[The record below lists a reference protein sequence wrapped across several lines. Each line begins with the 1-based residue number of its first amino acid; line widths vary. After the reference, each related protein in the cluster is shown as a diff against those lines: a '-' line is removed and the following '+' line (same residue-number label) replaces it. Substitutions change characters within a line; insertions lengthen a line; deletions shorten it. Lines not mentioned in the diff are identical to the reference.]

1 MIVEDIMTHSQ
12 EARVSSSQDTFRVE
26 KETISSVSAL
36 VSKLNSC
43 SAIGADGCNERR
55 KGDLSATNNLDAR
68 KTQETFPWLSD
79 FWETCR
85 SSVGTKNVK
94 VLENLILEYLAKV
107 SGSVKDCYMK
117 PNRAAKLKKSMNDVL
132 VFFHLCY
139 HDMQESMEH
148 STYLD
153 RMTELVSMY
162 LDMEIKASRRRKESV
177 KKIAWRLSSSL
188 NVLLDNSEEHMLDA
202 ILKAKFINK
211 HHRELCAPLLG
222 KILNRSHTYNMYET
236 LYVRYLLVFKL
247 WKKVVANADER
258 RRINKLAVAKLIP
271 PPHFVEKSK
280 LFNTVLPKIP
290 KSKKNV
296 TMFFMQ
302 AKFNLKAACVAF
314 LKTCRESQQP
324 GFSQALALSIDKPV
338 FYADGRAN
346 SPTGLDE
353 KDIGGGS
360 GSLIN
365 DIWSSICNVGSA
377 LENNSQLKDLEV
389 EKQNMEQVVKKK
401 KIKDKS
407 VKKKVKKK
415 KDDKKVTSE
424 ENPEKMKKKKLKKK
438 IIVGFGEMLLGSSVA
453 SNISLLK
460 KLCKG
465 DKAKK
470 TKKKKILKENSNVC
484 PVPVGDI
491 KTNECDNLLGT
502 DKESEKQLLKET
514 VEVKV
519 ETSVSSVKEIDS
531 GKKEGFENTDALQKE
546 SVCVGT
552 TLSVKQNSL
561 AVAKDDSIVQI
572 NEPLNQVDLVNS
584 ASSNETSILSV
595 PKDKIK
601 KVSSENERSPM
612 NQVHIVNSAGSEEA
626 FETQRRVIV
635 KVVDMADVVQ
645 PSSSSSPPVD
655 VTAHIQLP
663 DVSVGSSQ
671 LVPVTTENEALAT
684 KHTEVTNTDIVMPK
698 VVRDPVLVSSQT
710 ANSQVPD
717 TVSYVCDS
725 SVKNEVPLPTDVCTP
740 GVSLYNEAPMDI
752 DADEQMLSDL
762 ASRGGVKC
770 DGEEDEEVLPDEFIR
785 RDNIDNLFNT
795 GNNLFNT
802 GNNLFNNGNNLFNT
816 GNEAFVIEL
825 LGDLPEHNMTLSS
838 SPHVSH
844 DSSDGETLD
853 PFETAYLNN
862 MMNNFF
868 NAKEDFSQ
876 EKQECI
882 LRGVSSATKAAF
894 VNVQTEEPS
903 KKIMEGDGGSTD
915 EETENY
921 YECQNSRPQSDDVD
935 KNRLRAGGKV
945 IPTAVISST
954 GSVSVTVKDKEL
966 AESPSRNDIEN
977 DTSHNDI
984 ESDTSRNGIENDTS
998 CNNIEIDASCNGI
1011 ENETSCNRIEN
1022 GTSHNG
1028 IENDTSHN
1036 GIENDTL
1043 CNGIENDTSCNG
1055 IENDTRQS
1063 TTADDSFPNSKSNA
1077 CEISSIREAPSQPH
1091 ITANSTPLSSASST
1105 SSEESQIQTIDNYTP
1120 VVNVETRT
1128 QPCAERI
1135 EVPEPREEDV
1145 ATLQKSSP
1153 EKALPRSLENTE
1165 TVREHCVE
1173 TVREHCVET
1182 VKEHCVEPIKENCVE
1197 DTQYQS
1203 VTVTVSEYNTE
1214 LAECLPSVE
1223 SDSCKVSEQPV
1234 KELPKPSQRGMFVE
1248 NNNSRGKL
1256 TYTNLS
1262 MQGMYPY
1269 TYPAPVQMSK
1279 FLPAYPEC
1287 ACSECY
1293 SNYYLRLSNYNAG
1306 LNCYES
1312 PLQYTSSDTVREME
1326 KLKAEDQE
1334 LLRKIEESLIA
1345 DKSVKCEKPNDEY
1358 ESKCKTDI
1366 DSSLPLKKRL
1376 TMARVQAETKI
1387 KKEHEESKKLDGF
1400 PSYPRKPMMSIA
1412 ELEKVHS
1419 FAKYI
1424 KYPGNNKFYRIENYN
1439 VLPAD
1444 YPPEEIVVDVPDKK
1458 PPRDIM
1464 HHYVRGVV
1472 PPSVV
1477 EHSSHRSVAPYAYRQ
1492 VLNPCQD
1499 PRYSQSYQSEYTT
1512 GAVSVNS
1519 SQVNYE
1525 YSGRQFKTP
1534 AQLKEIPEESGTY
1547 ISYSAMKK
1555 EDDKSSVLL
1564 DQRNSERTPDA
1575 ERAVES
1581 NRYIVPKCEVDYLS
1595 SREGYSTTKH
1605 SILDL
1610 SVEDENTVSETKT
1623 HKSSRKKRCHTSDS
1637 HSKSSGKRSR
1647 SRNQSVIQKAETVDD
1662 FMKSFEN
1669 KRKRKNLNR

>member
-1 MIVEDIMTHSQ
+1 MQKEIGSSSIWEDIMTHSQ

-26 KETISSVSAL
+26 KESISSVSAL

-43 SAIGADGCNERR
+43 SAIGADGSDDRH
-55 KGDLSATNNLDAR
+55 KSDSSATNNLDGR

-79 FWETCR
+79 FWESCR
-85 SSVGTKNVK
+85 SSVGTKNIK
-94 VLENLILEYLAKV
+94 VLESLVLEYLGKV
-107 SGSVKDCYMK
+107 TGSVKDCYMK

-153 RMTELVSMY
+153 RMTDLVSMY

-177 KKIAWRLSSSL
+177 KKIACRLSSCL
-188 NVLLDNSEEHMLDA
+188 YVLLDNSEEHMLDA

-211 HHRELCAPLLG
+211 HHRELCVPLLG

-290 KSKKNV
+290 KSKKSV
-296 TMFFMQ
+296 TLFFMQ
-302 AKFNLKAACVAF
+302 AKFNLKAACTAF

-324 GFSQALALSIDKPV
+324 GFSQTLALSIDKPL

-360 GSLIN
+360 GNLIN

-389 EKQNMEQVVKKK
+389 EKPNEEEQVVRKK

-415 KDDKKVTSE
+415 KDDKKVSNE
-424 ENPEKMKKKKLKKK
+424 ETPEKTKKKKIKKK
-438 IIVGFGEMLLGSSVA
+438 IMAGFSGMLLGSSVA
-453 SNISLLK
+453 CNISLLK

-465 DKAKK
+465 NKVKKA
-470 TKKKKILKENSNVC
+470 KKKKIIQENSSVC
-484 PVPVGDI
+484 LVPVGDI
-491 KTNECDNLLGT
+491 KTNECDNSLCT
-502 DKESEKQLLKET
+502 DKESETLVLKET

-519 ETSVSSVKEIDS
+519 ETSVSNVKDLDS
-531 GKKEGFENTDALQKE
+531 GKKEGFENSDILQKE
-546 SVCVGT
+546 SACVGT
-552 TLSVKQNSL
+552 CEKLSDKQNSL
-561 AVAKDDSIVQI
+561 PKTKDDSIVQI

-584 ASSNETSILSV
+584 ASSNETPVLSV
-595 PKDKIK
+595 PKDKIM
-601 KVSSENERSPM
+601 KVSSESERNLI
-612 NQVHIVNSAGSEEA
+612 NQVHIVNSVGSEAA

-645 PSSSSSPPVD
+645 PSSSSSPSVD
-655 VTAHIQLP
+655 VTASIQLP
-663 DVSVGSSQ
+663 DISVGSSQ
-671 LVPVTTENEALAT
+671 PVPVTENEALAT
-684 KHTEVTNTDIVMPK
+684 KSTEVTNTDIVLPK

-725 SVKNEVPLPTDVCTP
+725 SVKNEVPLSTDVCTP
-740 GVSLYNEAPMDI
+740 GVNHYNDVPMDI
-752 DADEQMLSDL
+752 DPDEQMLSDL
-762 ASRGGVKC
+762 RSRGTVKC
-770 DGEEDEEVLPDEFIR
+770 DGEEDEVVLPDEFIR

-795 GNNLFNT
+795 GN
-802 GNNLFNNGNNLFNT
+802 
-816 GNEAFVIEL
+816 EALVIEL
-825 LGDLPEHNMTLSS
+825 LGDLPEHNITLSS
-838 SPHVSH
+838 SPRVSH

-853 PFETAYLNN
+853 PFETLYLNN
-862 MMNNFF
+862 MMNSFF
-868 NAKEDFSQ
+868 STKDDFPQ

-882 LRGVSSATKAAF
+882 LRGVSSATQAAF
-894 VNVQTEEPS
+894 VKVQTEEPS

-921 YECQNSRPQSDDVD
+921 YESQNSQAQSEID
-935 KNRLRAGGKV
+935 KNRLRVGGKV

-954 GSVSVTVKDKEL
+954 GSASVNLKDKEST
-966 AESPSRNDIEN
+966 ESPSQN
-977 DTSHNDI
+977 DTS
-984 ESDTSRNGIENDTS
+984 
-998 CNNIEIDASCNGI
+998 
-1011 ENETSCNRIEN
+1011 NEVQQTAK
-1022 GTSHNG
+1022 
-1028 IENDTSHN
+1028 
-1036 GIENDTL
+1036 
-1043 CNGIENDTSCNG
+1043 
-1055 IENDTRQS
+1055 
-1063 TTADDSFPNSKSNA
+1063 ADDSFTNSESKGS
-1077 CEISSIREAPSQPH
+1077 EIGSIREPSCQPH
-1091 ITANSTPLSSASST
+1091 IAVHPSPLNSTNSK
-1105 SSEESQIQTIDNYTP
+1105 SSEESQIQAVDNYSP
-1120 VVNVETRT
+1120 AVNAQART
-1128 QPCAERI
+1128 ESCAERT
-1135 EVPEPREEDV
+1135 EVAELQEEHV
-1145 ATLQKSSP
+1145 EKLKKPSS
-1153 EKALPRSLENTE
+1153 EKVPPRSLENTE
-1165 TVREHCVE
+1165 S
-1173 TVREHCVET
+1173 
-1182 VKEHCVEPIKENCVE
+1182 VKERCVE
-1197 DTQYQS
+1197 DTQYQN
-1203 VTVTVSEYNTE
+1203 VMGTVSEYNPE

-1248 NNNSRGKL
+1248 NSNSRGKL
-1256 TYTNLS
+1256 TYANLS

-1269 TYPAPVQMSK
+1269 TFPAPVHINK
-1279 FLPAYPEC
+1279 YVPTYPEC

-1312 PLQYTSSDTVREME
+1312 PLQYPSSDTVREME

-1345 DKSVKCEKPNDEY
+1345 DKSVKCEKSNDEY
-1358 ESKCKTDI
+1358 ESKCKADV

-1387 KKEHEESKKLDGF
+1387 KEEHEDSKKLDGF

-1412 ELEKVHS
+1412 ELEKVHN
-1419 FAKYI
+1419 FAKFI
-1424 KYPGNNKFYRIENYN
+1424 KYPGNNKFYRVENYN
-1439 VLPAD
+1439 ALPVD
-1444 YPPEEIVVDVPDKK
+1444 YPPEETVVDMPDKK

-1464 HHYVRGVV
+1464 QHYVHGVV
-1472 PPSVV
+1472 PPSVI
-1477 EHSSHRSVAPYAYRQ
+1477 EQSPHQSIAPYAYRQ
-1492 VLNPCQD
+1492 VVSSCQD
-1499 PRYSQSYQSEYTT
+1499 QRYSQPYQPEYSA
-1512 GAVSVNS
+1512 GAVSVNP
-1519 SQVNYE
+1519 QVNYE

-1534 AQLKEIPEESGTY
+1534 AQLKEIPEETGTY

-1564 DQRNSERTPDA
+1564 DQKNSERTPDA
-1575 ERAVES
+1575 ESDKYV
-1581 NRYIVPKCEVDYLS
+1581 VPKCEIDYLS
-1595 SREGYSTTKH
+1595 SREGYSTTRH
-1605 SILDL
+1605 NILDL

-1623 HKSSRKKRCHTSDS
+1623 HKSSRKKKCHSSDG
-1637 HSKSSGKRSR
+1637 HSKSSSKRSR

-1669 KRKRKNLNR
+1669 KRKRKHLNR